1 MIILNKAKL
10 PIGVID
16 SGIGGLSVMRELV
29 ALMPNENY
37 LFFGDSANTPYGTKS
52 VETVR
57 ALTFA
62 SAERLM
68 KKGIKALVIACN
80 TATAAAA
87 KQLRELHPDMPII
100 GIEPALKPAVLAKP
114 NPTVIVMATPLT
126 LQQDKFL
133 SLMSKYTDDAHI
145 IPLPCPGL
153 PEIIEGGVF
162 DDGKLDAYLDRLFSP
177 FDKEKIDSIVLGCT
191 HYPLIKNQIAA
202 AFGKP
207 VEIFDGS
214 IGTAKHTRKLLAQA
228 NLLNDSENKGNITL
242 LNSDTSLR
250 IRELEEKFLYMKI

>member
-1 MIILNKAKL
+1 MNKANL

-16 SGIGGLSVMRELV
+16 SGIGGLSVLRELI

-62 SAERLM
+62 SAERLIRR
-68 KKGIKALVIACN
+68 GIKALVIACN
-80 TATAAAA
+80 TATATAA
-87 KQLRELHPDMPII
+87 KQLRELYPDMPII

-133 SLMSKYTDDAHI
+133 SLMSKYTEDAHI

-153 PEIIEGGVF
+153 PELVEGGVF
-162 DDGKLDAYLDRLFSP
+162 DDGRLDTYLDRLFSP

-191 HYPLIKNQIAA
+191 HYPLIRNQILAS
-202 AFGKP
+202 FGRP

-214 IGTAKHTRKLLAQA
+214 IGTAKQTRKLLNEAGILSQSQEA
-228 NLLNDSENKGNITL
+228 GSVTL
-242 LNSDTSLR
+242 LNSDPSPK
-250 IRELEEKFLYMKI
+250 IRELEEHFLNMKI

>member
-1 MIILNKAKL
+1 
-10 PIGVID
+10 
-16 SGIGGLSVMRELV
+16 MRELI

-37 LFFGDSANTPYGTKS
+37 VFFGDSANTPYGTKS

-62 SAERLM
+62 SAERLIGM
-68 KKGIKALVIACN
+68 GIKALVIACN

-100 GIEPALKPAVLAKP
+100 GIEPALKPAALAKP

-153 PEIIEGGVF
+153 PEIIEGGIY
-162 DDGKLDAYLDRLFSP
+162 DDGRLNAYLERLFSP

-191 HYPLIKNQIAA
+191 HYPLVKNQIAE
-202 AFGKP
+202 AFGRS
-207 VEIFDGS
+207 VDIFDGS
-214 IGTAKHTRKLLAQA
+214 IGTARQTK
-228 NLLNDSENKGNITL
+228 NLLEKAGLLNGADSKGSITL
-242 LNSDTSLR
+242 LNSDPSPR
-250 IRELEEKFLYMKI
+250 IRELEEKFLYMTI